1 MRPLDLALAGA
12 GRSHAALHRRARWL
26 PALTV
31 VALFLLSLLPVLI
44 VGSTKQPNDVSLK
57 DLQSENVP
65 AGASWFRLRGD
76 LRDVPAASPY
86 TYTLHDLTDDSRAVT
101 VVSDSPLPTGH
112 IEITGRQDGPSQRG
126 TFLSIQADVPTEPV
140 RHDPWLLYAIP
151 AVIAIVI
158 VVGWLRGYPV
168 KRRDGGTT
176 AAVDQLHPG
185 ERLAA
190 TWGGWIASETHGLD
204 AMSACQVEVACD
216 PDVCTMT
223 IADADGVRTVP
234 HRRASPKRRIRLC
247 WTSGVRH
254 GLDLHAPAAD
264 LVLTFDSEIERDRF
278 ARSIG

>member
-1 MRPLDLALAGA
+1 MRPLDLPLAGA
-12 GRSHAALHRRARWL
+12 GRSYAALHRRARWL
-26 PALTV
+26 PGVVV
-31 VALFLLSLLPVLI
+31 VALLLLSLTPVLI

-57 DLQSENVP
+57 DLESQNLP
-65 AGASWFRLRGD
+65 AGASWFRLQGD
-76 LRDVPAASPY
+76 LRQEPSASPF

-101 VVSDSPLPTGH
+101 VVADTPLPTGQ
-112 IEITGRQDGPSQRG
+112 IEITGRQGGPSLRG

-158 VVGWLRGYPV
+158 AVGWVRGYPV
-168 KRRDGGTT
+168 KRRDRGPS
-176 AAVDQLHPG
+176 AVVDQLHPG
-185 ERLAA
+185 ERLSA
-190 TWGGWIASETHGLD
+190 TWGGWISNEAHDLD
-204 AMSACQVEVACD
+204 AMSPCQVEVACD
-216 PDVCTMT
+216 SDVCSMT
-223 IADADGVRTVP
+223 ITDADGVRTVP

-264 LVLTFDSEIERDRF
+264 LVLAFDSEADRDRF